1 MEEGAEVNL
10 NLLKYAKYTTMAM
23 LLLVLGQSMTGVG
36 SVTSTGLS
44 LTDSHKHGA
53 MLGLGLSVVAV
64 ALIMAS
70 KTEDKGLKGKG
81 FEAFSFWFLMYGL
94 GEMSVNMNHKI
105 SMIHAAVGLLMFAR
119 LMMMVKAFP
128 SEESD

>member
-1 MEEGAEVNL
+1 MEEGAEVNM
-10 NLLKYAKYTTMAM
+10 NLLKYAKYTTMGM

-36 SVTSTGLS
+36 GATPTGLS
-44 LTDSHKHGA
+44 LTDSHKYGA

-64 ALIMAS
+64 GLIMAS
-70 KTEDKGLKGKG
+70 KTEDKGLRGKG
-81 FEAFSFWFLMYGL
+81 FEAFSLWALMYGL
-94 GEMSVNMNHKI
+94 GDMSVRMNHKI

-128 SEESD
+128 SEESE